1 MSDNFDKILKQLRHH
16 SEILKHHKRPSGA
29 IGKIITNMKE
39 AQILLNR
46 YPDSAEAKAAV
57 SQLMRAKDS
66 AKSAIDAA
74 NTYID
79 TVAEILGENT
89 VSEEVL
95 AFLHVENRLTDL
107 NMAEVSLFEVGEYS
121 ALKSRPGRDGMEMD
135 HIPSKAALCEV
146 ACRYIEN
153 KIDRE
158 LYGVEQEAVLKFVEK
173 LGGAIA
179 VPKEMHNHLSRTIRG
194 RNTDTRIRQ
203 DSSDIIRAIKADVDA
218 YTPELRR
225 RGYSDN
231 DIKMK
236 YNDLVKR
243 YKYVMEQ
250 ICQHK

>member
-1 MSDNFDKILKQLRHH
+1 MSNDFDKILKQLRRH

-29 IGKIITNMKE
+29 IGKIIANMEE
-39 AQILLNR
+39 AQIQLNR

-57 SQLMRAKDS
+57 SQLMKAKDS
-66 AKSAIDAA
+66 AKSAINAA
-74 NTYID
+74 NTYINI
-79 TVAEILGENT
+79 VAEILGENT

-95 AFLHVENRLTDL
+95 AFLRVENQLTDL

-121 ALKSRPGRDGMEMD
+121 TLKNRPGRDGMEMD
-135 HIPSKAALCEV
+135 HIPSKAAICKV
-146 ACRYIEN
+146 ACTHIKT
-153 KIDRE
+153 KIGRKLTTME
-158 LYGVEQEAVLKFVEK
+158 EQVVLRFVEK
-173 LGGAIA
+173 HGGAIA
-179 VPKEMHNHLSRTIRG
+179 VPKEMHEKLSRTIGG

-231 DIKMK
+231 DIRMI

-250 ICQHK
+250 ICRQK

>member
-79 TVAEILGENT
+79 IVAEILGENT

-95 AFLHVENRLTDL
+95 AFLRVENRLTDL

-121 ALKSRPGRDGMEMD
+121 VLKSRSGRDGMEMD
-135 HIPSKAALCEV
+135 HIPSKAALCETI
-146 ACRYIEN
+146 CRYIEG
-153 KIDRE
+153 KIGRK
-158 LYGVEQEAVLKFVEK
+158 LYEKDQEAVQKFAEK
-173 LGGAIA
+173 FGGAMA
-179 VPKEMHNHLSRTIRG
+179 VPKEMHEKLSRTIGG
-194 RNTDTRIRQ
+194 RNTETRIRQ

-231 DIKMK
+231 DIRMI

-250 ICQHK
+250 ICRQK

>member
-1 MSDNFDKILKQLRHH
+1 MSDNFDKILRQLRHH

-57 SQLMRAKDS
+57 SQLMKAKDS

-79 TVAEILGENT
+79 IVAEILGENT

-135 HIPSKAALCEV
+135 HIPSKAALCE
-146 ACRYIEN
+146 ATCRNIE
-153 KIDRE
+153 KSVKRKLSKKE
-158 LYGVEQEAVLKFVEK
+158 KEAVLQVVER

-179 VPKEMHNHLSRTIRG
+179 VPKEMHNKLSRTISG
-194 RNTDTRIRQ
+194 HNTKTRIHQ
-203 DSSDIIRAIKADVDA
+203 DSLDIIGAIKADVNA
-218 YTPELRR
+218 YTPELRK

-231 DIKMK
+231 EINTM
-236 YNDLVKR
+236 YNDLVTH
-243 YKYVMEQ
+243 YKQLMEQ
-250 ICQHK
+250 ICRQK

>member
-1 MSDNFDKILKQLRHH
+1 MADNLNDILRK
-16 SEILKHHKRPSGA
+16 LKDQASNLKKYKEKSGGMKGVIGA
-29 IGKIITNMKE
+29 IEK
-39 AQILLNR
+39 AQRRI
-46 YPDSAEAKAAV
+46 YEYQTPETCDVV
-57 SQLMRAKDS
+57 SQLDAAKKDVNN
-66 AKSAIDAA
+66 AINAA

-79 TVAEILGENT
+79 IVAEILGENT

-95 AFLHVENRLTDL
+95 AFLRVENRLTDL

-231 DIKMK
+231 DIKMI
-236 YNDLVKR
+236 YNDLIKR

-250 ICQHK
+250 ICRHK

>member
-39 AQILLNR
+39 AQIQLNR

-57 SQLMRAKDS
+57 SQVMKAKDS

-79 TVAEILGENT
+79 IVAEILGENT

-95 AFLHVENRLTDL
+95 AFLRVENRLTDL
-107 NMAEVSLFEVGEYS
+107 NMAEVSLFEVGEYG

-135 HIPSKAALCEV
+135 PIPSKAALCKV
-146 ACRYIEN
+146 TCRYIED
-153 KIDRE
+153 KIDKKLNDME
-158 LYGVEQEAVLKFVEK
+158 VAAVLKVVEK

-179 VPKEMHNHLSRTIRG
+179 VPKEMHDKLSRTIRG
-194 RNTDTRIRQ
+194 RNAKTRIHQ
-203 DSSDIIRAIKADVDA
+203 DSLDIIRAIKADLDA
-218 YTPELRR
+218 YTPELRK
-225 RGYSDN
+225 RGYSDK
-231 DIKMK
+231 DIEMI
-236 YNDLVKR
+236 YNSLVNR
-243 YKYVMEQ
+243 FNHVVEQ
-250 ICQHK
+250 ICQQK

>member
-39 AQILLNR
+39 AQIQLNR

-57 SQLMRAKDS
+57 SQVMKAKDS

-79 TVAEILGENT
+79 IVAEILGENT

-95 AFLHVENRLTDL
+95 AFLRVENRLTDL
-107 NMAEVSLFEVGEYS
+107 NMAEVSLFEVGEYG

-135 HIPSKAALCEV
+135 HIPSKAALCKV
-146 ACRYIEN
+146 TCRYIED
-153 KIDRE
+153 KIDKKLNDME
-158 LYGVEQEAVLKFVEK
+158 VAAVLKVVEK

-179 VPKEMHNHLSRTIRG
+179 VPKEMHDKLSRTIRG
-194 RNTDTRIRQ
+194 RNAKTRIHQ
-203 DSSDIIRAIKADVDA
+203 DSLDIIRAIKADLDA
-218 YTPELRR
+218 YTPELRK
-225 RGYSDN
+225 RGYSDK
-231 DIKMK
+231 DIEMI
-236 YNDLVKR
+236 YNSLVNR
-243 YKYVMEQ
+243 FNHVVEQ
-250 ICQHK
+250 ICQQK

>member
-16 SEILKHHKRPSGA
+16 SEILKHLKRPSGA
-29 IGKIITNMKE
+29 IGKIIANMKE
-39 AQILLNR
+39 AQIQLNR
-46 YPDSAEAKAAV
+46 YPDSAETKAAV
-57 SQLMRAKDS
+57 SQLIKAKDS

-79 TVAEILGENT
+79 IVADILGENT

-95 AFLHVENRLTDL
+95 AFLRVENRLTDL

-135 HIPSKAALCEV
+135 HIPSKAALCQATCRHIETKIERDLNDKEV
-146 ACRYIEN
+146 A
-153 KIDRE
+153 
-158 LYGVEQEAVLKFVEK
+158 AVLQVVEK

-179 VPKEMHNHLSRTIRG
+179 IPKEMHEKLSRTIGG

-225 RGYSDN
+225 RGYSDK
-231 DIKMK
+231 DIEMIYTK
-236 YNDLVKR
+236 LVTRFSYLK
-243 YKYVMEQ
+243 EQ
-250 ICQHK
+250 IWRRK

>member
-1 MSDNFDKILKQLRHH
+1 MDDDFDNILKQLKHHAETLKKHKGRSGALKKAVTNIEKAQIQLSRHH
-16 SEILKHHKRPSGA
+16 KTKADDATKQLR
-29 IGKIITNMKE
+29 
-39 AQILLNR
+39 Q
-46 YPDSAEAKAAV
+46 AKKKV
-57 SQLMRAKDS
+57 E
-66 AKSAIDAA
+66 SAIENAS
-74 NTYID
+74 TYID
-79 TVAEILGENT
+79 IVADILGENT

-121 ALKSRPGRDGMEMD
+121 SLKSRPGRDGMEMD

-173 LGGAIA
+173 LGGAMA

-231 DIKMK
+231 DIRMI

-243 YKYVMEQ
+243 CKYVMEQ
-250 ICQHK
+250 ICRQK